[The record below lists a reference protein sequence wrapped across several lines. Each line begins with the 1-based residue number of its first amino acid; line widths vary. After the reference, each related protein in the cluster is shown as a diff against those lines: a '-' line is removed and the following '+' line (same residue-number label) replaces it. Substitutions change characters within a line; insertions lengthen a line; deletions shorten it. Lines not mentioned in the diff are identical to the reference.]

1 MDAEEVIHH
10 RMLKYRTIGGF
21 QEGIP
26 VDPERKRN
34 MKLSDLN
41 VAKASDIESV
51 LEDLK
56 KKILDAAGP
65 SDPITSQTLEKL
77 EKDVNQEICNA
88 FISMGLQEK
97 LESLQLELSKASDPS
112 SNETPN
118 WVLKEKVDRIMQ
130 EFNHNLT
137 RPGAYLGLKQK
148 LEMLNTVHRLIEQKE
163 KGEKLKTEINQ
174 KVPAEVKAK
183 MEVLKEAQQ
192 KLSEGDPFDNE
203 LVEKVEEAKNEL
215 KEVLKSA
222 NLEIIGVK
230 KRNVPPPPPDL
241 AENIAKVNEEIDKEI
256 ERAINEAGLNG
267 KIEELRAEIAKGSSG
282 ETVEKLKAEIQ
293 DQITAVMD
301 VNPLKE
307 KLENINADLGSPAAD
322 NGRF

>member
-77 EKDVNQEICNA
+77 EKDVNQEICTA

-148 LEMLNTVHRLIEQKE
+148 LEMLNTAHRLIEQKE

-282 ETVEKLKAEIQ
+282 ETVEKLNAEIQ
-293 DQITAVMD
+293 EQITAVMD

-307 KLENINADLGSPAAD
+307 KFENINADLGSPA
-322 NGRF
+322 G